1 MRNVILT
8 AAGILFPHL
17 CAFAS
22 ALPQTPAASS
32 VPASS
37 TVTDVPSLSQEL
49 ARISKL
55 LDNKPSPTLLT
66 DLRNSLPNQ
75 WTINT
80 PERTYSVPTDYLRS
94 QLAAGSAENAKA
106 WSDFLAAKLRGYAA
120 EGPASPASSRA
131 ELDRIL
137 AGPEFA
143 SVHPPSAWDLFRQRL
158 NAWLIGLF
166 TRLFRGL
173 SRHPIGGKI
182 VFWLIVVAG
191 VGFIALTLL
200 RFVMARDGM
209 ESMPSQNIVVA
220 HRTWQEWI
228 RAVRDAATRNDFRE
242 AVRSAYW
249 AGVTRLQ
256 DSGALP
262 RDQSKTPREY
272 LQALSEPYSAE
283 GPSASRTREALSILT
298 NRLEQIW
305 YADRRAS
312 SDDLS
317 VALRQLETL
326 GCQLE

>member
-1 MRNVILT
+1 
-8 AAGILFPHL
+8 
-17 CAFAS
+17 
-22 ALPQTPAASS
+22 
-32 VPASS
+32 
-37 TVTDVPSLSQEL
+37 
-49 ARISKL
+49 
-55 LDNKPSPTLLT
+55 
-66 DLRNSLPNQ
+66 
-75 WTINT
+75 
-80 PERTYSVPTDYLRS
+80 
-94 QLAAGSAENAKA
+94 
-106 WSDFLAAKLRGYAA
+106 
-120 EGPASPASSRA
+120 
-131 ELDRIL
+131 
-137 AGPEFA
+137 
-143 SVHPPSAWDLFRQRL
+143 
-158 NAWLIGLF
+158 
-166 TRLFRGL
+166 
-173 SRHPIGGKI
+173 
-182 VFWLIVVAG
+182 
-191 VGFIALTLL
+191 
-200 RFVMARDGM
+200 
-209 ESMPSQNIVVA
+209 MPSQNIVVA

>member
-137 AGPEFA
+137 AGFSLVRSLP
-143 SVHPPSAWDLFRQRL
+143 R
-158 NAWLIGLF
+158 F
-166 TRLFRGL
+166 TRLRLGTFSGSGSTHGSSVSLRG
-173 SRHPIGGKI
+173 
-182 VFWLIVVAG
+182 F
-191 VGFIALTLL
+191 
-200 RFVMARDGM
+200 FVD
-209 ESMPSQNIVVA
+209 S
-220 HRTWQEWI
+220 
-228 RAVRDAATRNDFRE
+228 AAT
-242 AVRSAYW
+242 
-249 AGVTRLQ
+249 
-256 DSGALP
+256 
-262 RDQSKTPREY
+262 
-272 LQALSEPYSAE
+272 
-283 GPSASRTREALSILT
+283 PSAA
-298 NRLEQIW
+298 RLF
-305 YADRRAS
+305 S
-312 SDDLS
+312 
-317 VALRQLETL
+317 
-326 GCQLE
+326 G